1 MIHRSRQ
8 EITQL
13 ISQHALLPLF
23 NPDDLE
29 VSKNVIQ
36 AAYDGGVRLF
46 ECTNRSADAYSIFK
60 QLVPFVEA
68 TMPEMVLGAGTI
80 MDEASA
86 ERFYDAGAQ
95 FIVSP
100 VISPDVAGFC
110 KKNNLFW
117 CPGASTL
124 NEIINAQNMGADVV
138 KIFPANFVGGPEF
151 VKAIKAP
158 CPWIR
163 VMPTGGVDG
172 SEKNLRAWFEAGVV
186 CVGIGSQLFTREIL
200 ASRNYQ
206 MITARTKE
214 IVTTIQSI
222 RSSLVQKA
230 TPIRS

>member
-1 MIHRSRQ
+1 MKHRSRQ

-29 VSKNVIQ
+29 ISKNVIK

-46 ECTNRSADAYSIFK
+46 ECTNRSSDALSIFK
-60 QLVPFVEA
+60 QLVPLVES
-68 TMPEMVLGAGTI
+68 TMPGMVLGAGTI
-80 MDEASA
+80 MDEAA
-86 ERFYDAGAQ
+86 AQRFYEAGAQ

-100 VISPDVAGFC
+100 VISEDVARFC
-110 KKNNLFW
+110 KKHDLFW

-138 KIFPANFVGGPEF
+138 KIFPANFLGGPEF

-163 VMPTGGVDG
+163 IMPTGGVDG

-200 ASRNYQ
+200 AAREYK
-206 MITARTKE
+206 MITTRTKE
-214 IVTTIQSI
+214 IVATIQSI
-222 RSSLVQKA
+222 LSTTAQKH
-230 TPIRS
+230 TTQWP

>member
-1 MIHRSRQ
+1 MIHRSRL
-8 EITQL
+8 EINQL

-29 VSKNVIQ
+29 VSKNIVQ

-46 ECTNRSADAYSIFK
+46 ECTNRSADAFSIFK
-60 QLVPFVEA
+60 QLVPFVQ
-68 TMPEMVLGAGTI
+68 TSMPEMVLGAGTI
-80 MDEASA
+80 MDEAA
-86 ERFYDAGAQ
+86 AKRFYEAGAQ

-100 VISPDVAGFC
+100 VISQDVARFC
-110 KKNNLFW
+110 QKNDLFW

-124 NEIINAQNMGADVV
+124 NEIVNAQSMGADVV
-138 KIFPANFVGGPEF
+138 KIFPANFLGGPEF

-158 CPWIR
+158 CPSIR

-200 ASRNYQ
+200 AARDYK

-214 IVTTIQSI
+214 IVGTIQSI
-222 RSSLVQKA
+222 RSTLNQKA
-230 TPIRS
+230 MPVRS